1 MARIHAY
8 RILNQYFEDESF
20 LNIALNEKLKKSE
33 LKREDKD
40 LCTTIVYGTIQNLLA
55 IQYQLQPYIK
65 GKRVKKKIKTLLYLS
80 LYQLMYLDK
89 IPEYAVINEAVNI
102 AKKQGYQTSKFVNAV
117 LRNFVRNER
126 RSLEGL
132 DELERISIETSHPLW
147 MVKMFNKQYG
157 LEKTKKICLEDNT
170 PPTRSGR
177 VNTLKASKEELL
189 KEGCFKGGTLSK
201 DALLYD
207 KGNLALT
214 SYFKEGKVTIQDE
227 SSQLVARLLNPQK
240 TDYVLDMCS
249 APGSKTTHLSALM
262 ENQGKIEAY
271 DLYEH
276 KVKLVE
282 YNLRRL
288 GVKNVHIQAGDST
301 KLKEVYPEKT
311 FDRILLDAPCS
322 GFGVLKRKPEIK
334 YHDSSIMDG
343 LVSLQALLL
352 ENAYYLLKN
361 DGTMV
366 YSTCTINKKENELM
380 IQKFIEKHPDMEVV
394 KQRTILNYEYH
405 TDGFFMCKM
414 KKG

>member
-20 LNIALNEKLKKSE
+20 LNIALNEELKKSE

-189 KEGCFKGGTLSK
+189 KEGCFKEGTLSK

-227 SSQLVARLLNPQK
+227 SSQLVARLLDPQK

-301 KLKEVYPEKT
+301 KLKEVYSEKT

-343 LVSLQALLL
+343 LVSLQELLL

-380 IQKFIEKHPDMEVV
+380 IQKFIEKHPDMEVI

-405 TDGFFMCKM
+405 TDGFFM
-414 KKG
+414 

>member
-20 LNIALNEKLKKSE
+20 LNIALNEELKKSE

-40 LCTTIVYGTIQNLLA
+40 LCTTIVYGTIQNLLF

-80 LYQLMYLDK
+80 LYQLIYLDK
-89 IPEYAVINEAVNI
+89 IPDYAVINEAVNI

-117 LRNFVRNER
+117 LRNFIRNER
-126 RSLEGL
+126 RSLEDL

-189 KEGCFKGGTLSK
+189 KEGCFKEGTLSK
-201 DALLYD
+201 DALLYN

-227 SSQLVARLLNPQK
+227 SSQLVARLLDPQK

-301 KLKEVYPEKT
+301 KLKEVYPQKT

-334 YHDSSIMDG
+334 YHDSSVMDG

-380 IQKFIEKHPDMEVV
+380 IQKFIEKHPDMEVI

>member
-20 LNIALNEKLKKSE
+20 LNIALNEELKKSE

-189 KEGCFKGGTLSK
+189 KEGCFKEGTLSK

-227 SSQLVARLLNPQK
+227 SSQLVARLLDPQK

-301 KLKEVYPEKT
+301 KLKEVYSEKT

-380 IQKFIEKHPDMEVV
+380 IQKFIEKHPDMEVI

>member
-20 LNIALNEKLKKSE
+20 LNIALNEELKKSE

-80 LYQLMYLDK
+80 LYQLIYLDK

-189 KEGCFKGGTLSK
+189 KEGCFKEGTLSK
-201 DALLYD
+201 DALLYN

-227 SSQLVARLLNPQK
+227 SSQLVARLLDPQK

-262 ENQGKIEAY
+262 ENQGEIEAY

-380 IQKFIEKHPDMEVV
+380 IQKFIEKHPDMEVI

>member
-20 LNIALNEKLKKSE
+20 LNIALNEELKKSE

-189 KEGCFKGGTLSK
+189 KEGCFKEGTLSK

-227 SSQLVARLLNPQK
+227 SSQLVARLLDPQK

-282 YNLRRL
+282 YILRRL

-301 KLKEVYPEKT
+301 KLKEVYSEKT

-343 LVSLQALLL
+343 LVSLQELLL

-380 IQKFIEKHPDMEVV
+380 IQKFIEKHPDMEVI

>member
-1 MARIHAY
+1 MVAALSVGPAAASHNRRLINPTAGTADIIVTNLSV
-8 RILNQYFEDESF
+8 RSF
-20 LNIALNEKLKKSE
+20 PLQHVNHLGSGFKPFFTGHHPSQSHG
-33 LKREDKD
+33 RE
-40 LCTTIVYGTIQNLLA
+40 
-55 IQYQLQPYIK
+55 
-65 GKRVKKKIKTLLYLS
+65 
-80 LYQLMYLDK
+80 
-89 IPEYAVINEAVNI
+89 
-102 AKKQGYQTSKFVNAV
+102 
-117 LRNFVRNER
+117 
-126 RSLEGL
+126 
-132 DELERISIETSHPLW
+132 ETET
-147 MVKMFNKQYG
+147 V
-157 LEKTKKICLEDNT
+157 EKTKKICLEDNT

-177 VNTLKASKEELL
+177 VNTLKANKEELL
-189 KEGCFKGGTLSK
+189 KEGCFKEGTLSK

-227 SSQLVARLLNPQK
+227 SSQLVARLLDPQK

-288 GVKNVHIQAGDST
+288 DVKNVHIQAGDST
-301 KLKEVYPEKT
+301 KLKEVYSEKT

-343 LVSLQALLL
+343 LVSLQELLL

-380 IQKFIEKHPDMEVV
+380 IQKFIEKHPDMEVI

>member
-20 LNIALNEKLKKSE
+20 LNIALNEELKKSE

-80 LYQLMYLDK
+80 LYQLIYLDK

-126 RSLEGL
+126 RSLEDL

-189 KEGCFKGGTLSK
+189 KEGCFKEGTLSK
-201 DALLYD
+201 DALLYN

-227 SSQLVARLLNPQK
+227 SSQLVARLLDPQK

-301 KLKEVYPEKT
+301 KLKEVYSEKT

-343 LVSLQALLL
+343 LVSLQELLL

-380 IQKFIEKHPDMEVV
+380 IQKFIEKHPDMEVI

>member
-20 LNIALNEKLKKSE
+20 LNIALNEELKKSE

-189 KEGCFKGGTLSK
+189 KEGCFKEGTLSK

-322 GFGVLKRKPEIK
+322 GFGVLKRKSEIK

>member
-20 LNIALNEKLKKSE
+20 LNIALNEELKKSE

-117 LRNFVRNER
+117 LRNFVRNDR
-126 RSLEGL
+126 RSLEEL

-189 KEGCFKGGTLSK
+189 KEGCFKEGTLSK
-201 DALLYD
+201 DALLYN

-227 SSQLVARLLNPQK
+227 SSQLVARLLDPQK

-380 IQKFIEKHPDMEVV
+380 IQKFIEKHPDMEVI

>member
-20 LNIALNEKLKKSE
+20 LNIALNEELKKSE

-126 RSLEGL
+126 RSLEDL

-189 KEGCFKGGTLSK
+189 KEGCFKEGTLSK
-201 DALLYD
+201 DALLYN

-227 SSQLVARLLNPQK
+227 SSQLVARLLDPQK

-380 IQKFIEKHPDMEVV
+380 IQKFIEKHPDMEVI

>member
-20 LNIALNEKLKKSE
+20 LNIALNEELKKSE

-126 RSLEGL
+126 KSLEGL

-189 KEGCFKGGTLSK
+189 KEGCFKEGTLSK

-227 SSQLVARLLNPQK
+227 SSQLVARLLDPQK

-301 KLKEVYPEKT
+301 KLKEVYSEKT

-343 LVSLQALLL
+343 LVSLQELLL

-380 IQKFIEKHPDMEVV
+380 IQKFIEKHPDMEVI

>member
-20 LNIALNEKLKKSE
+20 LNIALNEELKKSE

-126 RSLEGL
+126 RSFEGL

-189 KEGCFKGGTLSK
+189 KEGCFKEGTLSK

-227 SSQLVARLLNPQK
+227 SSQLVARLLDPQK

-301 KLKEVYPEKT
+301 KLKEVYSEKT

-343 LVSLQALLL
+343 LVSLQELLL

-380 IQKFIEKHPDMEVV
+380 IQKFIEKHPDMEVI

>member
-20 LNIALNEKLKKSE
+20 LNIALNEELKKSE

-117 LRNFVRNER
+117 LRNYVRNER

-189 KEGCFKGGTLSK
+189 KEGCFKEGTLSK

-227 SSQLVARLLNPQK
+227 SSQLVARLLDPQK

-301 KLKEVYPEKT
+301 KLEEVYSEKT

-334 YHDSSIMDG
+334 YHDYSIMDW
-343 LVSLQALLL
+343 LVSLQELLL

-380 IQKFIEKHPDMEVV
+380 IQKFIEKHPDMEII

>member
-20 LNIALNEKLKKSE
+20 LNIALNEELKKSE

-40 LCTTIVYGTIQNLLA
+40 LCTTIVYGTIQNLLF

-80 LYQLMYLDK
+80 LYQLIYLDK
-89 IPEYAVINEAVNI
+89 IPDYAVINEAVNI
-102 AKKQGYQTSKFVNAV
+102 AKKQGYQTSKFVNAI

-126 RSLEGL
+126 RSLDDL

-189 KEGCFKGGTLSK
+189 KEGCFKEGTLSK

-227 SSQLVARLLNPQK
+227 SSQLVARLLDPQK
-240 TDYVLDMCS
+240 TDYILDMCS

-301 KLKEVYPEKT
+301 KLKEVYSEKT

-334 YHDSSIMDG
+334 YHDSTVMDG

-366 YSTCTINKKENELM
+366 YSTCTINKKENEFM
-380 IQKFIEKHPDMEVV
+380 IQKFIEKHPDMEVI

>member
-20 LNIALNEKLKKSE
+20 LNIALNEELKKSE

-80 LYQLMYLDK
+80 LYQLIYLDK

-189 KEGCFKGGTLSK
+189 KEGCFKEGTLSK
-201 DALLYD
+201 DALLYN

-227 SSQLVARLLNPQK
+227 SSQLVARLLDPQK

-301 KLKEVYPEKT
+301 KLKEVYSEKT

-343 LVSLQALLL
+343 LVSLQELLL

-380 IQKFIEKHPDMEVV
+380 IQKFIEKHPDMEVI

>member
-20 LNIALNEKLKKSE
+20 LNIALNEELKKSE

-117 LRNFVRNER
+117 LRHFVRNER

-189 KEGCFKGGTLSK
+189 KEGCFKEGTLSK
-201 DALLYD
+201 DALLYN

-227 SSQLVARLLNPQK
+227 SSQLVARLLDPQK

-301 KLKEVYPEKT
+301 KLNEVYPEIT
-311 FDRILLDAPCS
+311 FDRILFDAPCS

-380 IQKFIEKHPDMEVV
+380 IQKFIEKHPDMEVI

-405 TDGFFMCKM
+405 TDGFSMCKM

>member
-20 LNIALNEKLKKSE
+20 LNIALNEELKKSE

-102 AKKQGYQTSKFVNAV
+102 AKKQGYQTSRFVNAV

-177 VNTLKASKEELL
+177 INTLKASKEELL
-189 KEGCFKGGTLSK
+189 KEGCFKEGTLSK

-227 SSQLVARLLNPQK
+227 SSQLVARLLDPQK

-301 KLKEVYPEKT
+301 KLKEVYSEKT

-380 IQKFIEKHPDMEVV
+380 IQKFIEKHPDMEVI

>member
-20 LNIALNEKLKKSE
+20 LNIALNEELKKSE

-157 LEKTKKICLEDNT
+157 LEKTKTICLEDNT

-189 KEGCFKGGTLSK
+189 KEGCFKEGTLSK

-227 SSQLVARLLNPQK
+227 SSQLVARLLDPQK

-301 KLKEVYPEKT
+301 KLKEVYSEKT

-343 LVSLQALLL
+343 LVSLQELLL

-380 IQKFIEKHPDMEVV
+380 IQKFIEKHPDMEVI

>member
-20 LNIALNEKLKKSE
+20 LNIALNEELKKSE

-89 IPEYAVINEAVNI
+89 IPEYEVINEAVNI
-102 AKKQGYQTSKFVNAV
+102 AKKEGYQTSKFVNAV

-189 KEGCFKGGTLSK
+189 KEGCFKEGTLSK

-227 SSQLVARLLNPQK
+227 SSQLVARLLDPQK

-301 KLKEVYPEKT
+301 KLKEVYSEKT

-343 LVSLQALLL
+343 LVSLQELLL

-380 IQKFIEKHPDMEVV
+380 IQKFIEKHPDMEVI

>member
-20 LNIALNEKLKKSE
+20 LNIALNEELKKSE

-40 LCTTIVYGTIQNLLA
+40 LCTTIVYGTIQNLLF

-80 LYQLMYLDK
+80 LYQLIYLDK
-89 IPEYAVINEAVNI
+89 IPDYAVINEAVNI

-117 LRNFVRNER
+117 LRNFIRNER
-126 RSLEGL
+126 RSLEDL

-189 KEGCFKGGTLSK
+189 KEGCFKEGTLSK
-201 DALLYD
+201 DALLYN

-227 SSQLVARLLNPQK
+227 SSQLVARLLDPQK

-301 KLKEVYPEKT
+301 KLKEVYPQKT

-334 YHDSSIMDG
+334 YHDSSVMDG

-361 DGTMV
+361 DGTML

-380 IQKFIEKHPDMEVV
+380 IQKFIEKHPDMEVI

>member
-89 IPEYAVINEAVNI
+89 IPEYAVINETVNI

-189 KEGCFKGGTLSK
+189 KEGCFKEGTLSK

>member
-126 RSLEGL
+126 RSLENL

-189 KEGCFKGGTLSK
+189 KEGCFKEGTLSK
-201 DALLYD
+201 DALLYN

-227 SSQLVARLLNPQK
+227 SSQLVARLLDPQK

>member
-20 LNIALNEKLKKSE
+20 LNIALNEELKKSE

-65 GKRVKKKIKTLLYLS
+65 GKRVKKKIRTLLYLS
-80 LYQLMYLDK
+80 LYQLIYLDK

-126 RSLEGL
+126 RSLEDL

-189 KEGCFKGGTLSK
+189 KEGCFKEGTLSK
-201 DALLYD
+201 DALLYN

-227 SSQLVARLLNPQK
+227 SSQLVARLLDPQK

-301 KLKEVYPEKT
+301 KLKEVYSEKT

-343 LVSLQALLL
+343 LVSLQELLL

-380 IQKFIEKHPDMEVV
+380 IQKFIEKHPDMEVI

>member
-20 LNIALNEKLKKSE
+20 LNIALNEELKKSE

-102 AKKQGYQTSKFVNAV
+102 AKKQGYQTSRFVNAV

-189 KEGCFKGGTLSK
+189 KEGCFKEGTLSK

-227 SSQLVARLLNPQK
+227 SSQLVARLLDPQK

-301 KLKEVYPEKT
+301 KLKEVYSEKT

-380 IQKFIEKHPDMEVV
+380 IQKFIEKHPDMEVI